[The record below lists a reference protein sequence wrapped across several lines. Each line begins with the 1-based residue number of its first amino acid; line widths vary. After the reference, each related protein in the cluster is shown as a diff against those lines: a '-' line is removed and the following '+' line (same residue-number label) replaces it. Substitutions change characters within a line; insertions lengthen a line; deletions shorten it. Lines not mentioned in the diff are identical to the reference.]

1 MGLDLIPRID
11 GVVVDADFTSVVEL
25 YKVVSHIC
33 ILLSELRDRLVERGG
48 GRDG

>member
-25 YKVVSHIC
+25 YKVVCCRVVMSFALDEGFQVSH
-33 ILLSELRDRLVERGG
+33 
-48 GRDG
+48 